1 MLKATADGETNP
13 AALAALAD
21 RKLRPTPEQLCN
33 ALSAC
38 AGLKPEYRRLLKTA
52 LERLR
57 FLEQQ
62 IGHLDQEMASL
73 LSQHQ
78 DAVRRRA
85 EVPSLGV
92 DSAHQCRSRL

>member
-21 RKLRPTPEQLCN
+21 RKLRPTAEQLCN

-38 AGLKPEYRRLLKTA
+38 AGLKPEHRRLLKTA

-57 FLEQQ
+57 FL
-62 IGHLDQEMASL
+62 
-73 LSQHQ
+73 
-78 DAVRRRA
+78 
-85 EVPSLGV
+85 V
-92 DSAHQCRSRL
+92 DSAPMPKSPLKRCCRGSDSDVSSPAAVCSMSVIFLSFFLIFI